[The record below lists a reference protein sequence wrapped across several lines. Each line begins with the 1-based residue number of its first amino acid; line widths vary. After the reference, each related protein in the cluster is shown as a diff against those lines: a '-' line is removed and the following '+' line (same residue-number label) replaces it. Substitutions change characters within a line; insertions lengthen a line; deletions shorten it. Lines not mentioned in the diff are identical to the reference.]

1 VRVAISAFAILL
13 AFTAHTGAAEG
24 DAQARRA
31 TALFGSALTSGHADG
46 LRPILPQRGKVRL
59 TLVLLGPEEGAFGAN
74 QVEALFRDFLAGGK
88 VSSFVVERFESDG
101 ASSALAHGKAAIVDR
116 DGRKARI
123 GVHLAFEPE
132 DGRWVLRE
140 VKESAE

>member
-1 VRVAISAFAILL
+1 VRAAISVFAVAL
-13 AFTAHTGAAEG
+13 ALNATAVAAGG
-24 DAQARRA
+24 DDGARRA
-31 TALFGSALTSGHADG
+31 AAIFGSALTGGHADG

-59 TLVLLGPEEGAFGAN
+59 TLVRMGPEEGAFGAN

-88 VSSFVVERFESDG
+88 VRSFAITRFECDG
-101 ASSALAHGKAAIVDR
+101 ASSALAHGKAAITDK
-116 DGRKARI
+116 DGRNARI
-123 GVHLAFEPE
+123 GVYLVLEPE